1 MFKSNGESFFFLL
14 TVLYA
19 NKYKLKKI
27 VVIVKYYGLHL
38 PKFSSECARHL
49 S

>member
-1 MFKSNGESFFFLL
+1 MFKSNEEYFFFLL

-27 VVIVKYYGLHL
+27 VVIVKYYGLYPPQYFL
-38 PKFSSECARHL
+38 L
-49 S
+49 NVIGI